1 MNIPCFANK
10 CATHLTPSKISQWNK
25 VSFLNNVWEMLKD
38 PIGFLVERKSYGL
51 VWIGLGEVFGL
62 VYFIQRSKILVYFVW
77 FEVSPKRWN
86 FPAAINFTRQATF
99 TAIISPRWKVL
110 FHHSLP
116 PTSPL
121 PKKKGKKK
129 KNEDFIASFSPS
141 TTNFIASAPSTTD
154 FMASFTGRSP
164 ATAPVVNARTSENL
178 P

>member
-10 CATHLTPSKISQWNK
+10 CATHLTPSKMSQWNK

-51 VWIGLGEVFGL
+51 VWIGLVEVFGL

-99 TAIISPRWKVL
+99 TAIISPQKSQVKGL
-110 FHHSLP
+110 I
-116 PTSPL
+116 SP
-121 PKKKGKKK
+121 
-129 KNEDFIASFSPS
+129 F
-141 TTNFIASAPSTTD
+141 STTD
-154 FMASFTGRSP
+154 FTSTKKKREKKKKM
-164 ATAPVVNARTSENL
+164 RTSLLLSL
-178 P
+178 PQPPTSLLQPPQPPTSWLLLLEDLLQLRPW